1 MDFKNT
7 AISGV
12 KWTTASTFITA
23 LVAVLRLSVLARFLS
38 KEDFGVVAII
48 TLVLGLT
55 QTFADLGFSSAIM
68 YRQDLTRRDFSSLY
82 WIQLIFFSV
91 IYIAI
96 SLCSGVISV
105 FYEAPSLTYLL
116 PLALLDLIFYG
127 IGRLYDTI
135 LQKEFQFKVIAI
147 RNIVCA
153 LVSLIVAI
161 VLAVLGF
168 GIYSL
173 VLSTLFQTL
182 VNNVWNALAGQ
193 KYYKIQYTM
202 SVAKA
207 IPLIKIGAYQTGSQ
221 IIDYLSVKLDI
232 LIIGRFLG
240 AEALGVYS
248 LAKELV
254 MKAVVLINTITNKV
268 ALPFFSVLQNDD
280 DVLRRNYCKVIRL
293 LSFVNIPVIM
303 SVGLLSSCIVPIFYG
318 SNFIETAPIVSILS
332 IWSVFIC
339 IGNPVGNV
347 SIAKGRTDI
356 SFKYTLVRV
365 FITIPIV
372 CVTSLFSVDCV
383 AWGQILLSVVMFF
396 VTYKM
401 LIYRLISL
409 LLKDYV
415 MAFGDLMMIA
425 IVLGGV
431 FYGGVTFNL
440 LDINDPI
447 SQLVVY
453 GILLLVVYVGMLL
466 VFRRKMFFELFKLV
480 RQR

>member
-356 SFKYTLVRV
+356 SFKYVIVRMLLS
-365 FITIPIV
+365 IPV
-372 CVTSLFSVDCV
+372 VGVTSILSITYV
-383 AWGQILLSVVMFF
+383 AWGQVFL
-396 VTYKM
+396 
-401 LIYRLISL
+401 
-409 LLKDYV
+409 
-415 MAFGDLMMIA
+415 A
-425 IVLGGV
+425 IVLFFIGYRMLLYKLIKLPFLDYV
-431 FYGGVTFNL
+431 NSFYKVILLALLVTL
-440 LDINDPI
+440 CLYYPI
-447 SQLVVY
+447 HLNVLGIESYVLQLVIY
-453 GILLLVVYVGMLL
+453 MLLLIVIYGSLAWL
-466 VFRRKMFFELFKLV
+466 LFKGIFYEIIQLLK
-480 RQR
+480 

>member
-221 IIDYLSVKLDI
+221 IIDYLSAKLDI

-356 SFKYTLVRV
+356 SFKYVIVRMLLS
-365 FITIPIV
+365 IPV
-372 CVTSLFSVDCV
+372 VGVTSILSITYV
-383 AWGQILLSVVMFF
+383 AWGQVFL
-396 VTYKM
+396 
-401 LIYRLISL
+401 
-409 LLKDYV
+409 
-415 MAFGDLMMIA
+415 A
-425 IVLGGV
+425 IVLFFIGYRMLLYKLIKLPFLDYV
-431 FYGGVTFNL
+431 NSFYKVILLALLVTL
-440 LDINDPI
+440 CLYYPI
-447 SQLVVY
+447 HLNVLGIESYVLQLVIY
-453 GILLLVVYVGMLL
+453 MLLLIVIYGSLAWL
-466 VFRRKMFFELFKLV
+466 LFKGIFYEIIQLLK
-480 RQR
+480 